1 MRDFRGL
8 RTEDFGLKKNNKPNK
23 EQTMHT
29 ASREWCDRVAAR
41 NAIEVAKAQRVWQPG
56 LFSCENRAVALS
68 SGGDGD
74 EKRKED

>member
-1 MRDFRGL
+1 M
-8 RTEDFGLKKNNKPNK
+8 N
-23 EQTMHT
+23 T